1 MTLRI
6 GLLGAGSAARELHA
20 PGYLADGRAQVV
32 AVCSRD
38 PARAH
43 ALADRLPGARVHP
56 SVESLLDDGVDAV
69 SVCTPPSS
77 HRGLTE
83 AAVAAGTHV
92 LLEKPVAHT
101 LEDARALRALAT
113 DAAPLVELMRNE
125 RHMDV
130 NQAVADA
137 LRSEAVGRLL
147 SLQFVNATSGP
158 DDWTGGA
165 DWPRR
170 PALSGGGALLD
181 LAVHKIDLAC
191 WWTQSPVAGP
201 AAADLGGA
209 PAGEAEDLGSCSLR
223 LAGGVLVNVVASWI
237 GPADESILVA
247 TGTDGVLIAEGRSG
261 RVTVL
266 RAGEVEVQHCIAP
279 WSPEDRSARAAVEA
293 FLDGCLADERAPVE
307 PWWGDATECVLSAY
321 LGLASS

>member
-6 GLLGAGSAARELHA
+6 GLLGAGAAARELHA
-20 PGYLADGRAQVV
+20 PGYLADRRAEVV
-32 AVCSRD
+32 AVWSRD

-43 ALADRLPGARVHP
+43 ALADRVPGARVHL
-56 SVESLLDDGVDAV
+56 SVESLLNDGLDAV

-83 AAVAAGTHV
+83 AAVAAGAHV

-125 RHMDV
+125 RHMDL
-130 NQAVADA
+130 NQAVAGA
-137 LRSEAVGRLL
+137 LRRGAVGRLL
-147 SLQFVNATSGP
+147 SLQFLTATNGP

-191 WWTQSPVAGP
+191 WWTQSPVAGG
-201 AAADLGGA
+201 AVADLVGV
-209 PAGEAEDLGSCSLR
+209 PAGEAEDLASCSLV
-223 LAGGVLVNVVASWI
+223 LASGVLVNVVASWI

-261 RVTVL
+261 RLTVL
-266 RAGEVEVQHCIAP
+266 CEGEIEVEPCVAP
-279 WSPEDRSARAAVEA
+279 WSSEDRSAPATVEA
-293 FLDGCLADERAPVE
+293 FLDRCLADERAPAE
-307 PWWGDATECVLSAY
+307 PWWGDATECLLSAY
-321 LGLASS
+321 LELASS